1 MDASQEKSY
10 QKLVQN
16 LEELTKLYRQLLDV
30 IRKEKEY
37 LIAVDIEKLEINNT
51 EKENLLS
58 KIRNQDSARERYAR
72 EFAHLIGGDSNNPR
86 LLELAKI
93 LHGSEAE
100 KRLRSIHSMLE
111 MLVVRVTTLNKDN
124 ETYAQS
130 ALSTLNG
137 ALANVK
143 DTLAGKNTYARKG
156 QMEYGP
162 HKSGNFVKKEA

>member
-37 LIAVDIEKLEINNT
+37 LISVEIEKLEANNS
-51 EKENLLS
+51 EKEALLS
-58 KIRNQDSARERYAR
+58 KIRSQDLARERYAR
-72 EFAHLIGGDSNNPR
+72 EFSHLIGGDGTAPK

-93 LHGSEAE
+93 LHGTDAE

-111 MLVVRVTTLNKDN
+111 MLVLRVTTLNKEN
-124 ETYAQS
+124 EIYAQS
-130 ALSTLNG
+130 ALNNLNG
-137 ALANVK
+137 ALSNVK
-143 DTLAGKNTYARKG
+143 DTLAGKTTYARKG
-156 QMEYGP
+156 HMEYGP
-162 HKSGNFVKKEA
+162 HKAGNFVKREA